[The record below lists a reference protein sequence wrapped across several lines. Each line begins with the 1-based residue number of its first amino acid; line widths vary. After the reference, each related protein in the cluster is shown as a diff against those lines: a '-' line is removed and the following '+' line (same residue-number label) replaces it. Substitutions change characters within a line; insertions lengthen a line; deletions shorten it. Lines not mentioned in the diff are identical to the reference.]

1 MRLSV
6 PKDARSEGKLVVIE
20 RAKGLA
26 AYTLQIT
33 KNTAIFDPA
42 QNEGFID
49 EIRRLAIEIFSMAW
63 TANNIY
69 VRTQRDAEERA
80 RLQTSAR
87 INCNKLLPMIELAG
101 KVFHLK
107 TKRLKYWGAWVVEVR
122 TRLQQWQ
129 DADRK
134 RYANMDNR

>member
-1 MRLSV
+1 MSV
-6 PKDARSEGKLVVIE
+6 PKDARSEGKLVVLE

-26 AYTLQIT
+26 SYTLQIT
-33 KNTAIFDPA
+33 KNTSIFDPA
-42 QNEGFID
+42 QNDGFID
-49 EIRRLAIEIFSMAW
+49 EIRRLAIEIFSKAW

-69 VRTQRDAEERA
+69 VRTQHDAEERA
-80 RLQTSAR
+80 RLQTNAR
-87 INCNKLLPMIELAG
+87 IDCNKLLPMIELAG

-107 TKRLKYWGAWVVEVR
+107 AKRLKYWGAWVIEVR

-134 RYANMDNR
+134 RFADIGIR